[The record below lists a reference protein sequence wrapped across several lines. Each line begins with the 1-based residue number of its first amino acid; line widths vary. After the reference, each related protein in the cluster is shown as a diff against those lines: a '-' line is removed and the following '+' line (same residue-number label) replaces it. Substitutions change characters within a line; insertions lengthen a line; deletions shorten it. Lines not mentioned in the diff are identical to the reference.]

1 MRAEWKYY
9 ASQVIG
15 WSTFYI
21 VSNTLDA
28 NKYTLHPTAFDGYHQ
43 YILGNAIYV
52 LLGFAITHFTRKYF
66 YHNTLTAQPLEI
78 LIQKVMAIV
87 VVQTLFFGTFY
98 ILITKFFVSRI
109 YEEEIQHNKLWF
121 YFISAVLLLIWNL
134 IYYIVKFIV
143 GNRKLVIE
151 RLQMEN
157 SVKGLEIKSIKNN
170 LQPHFIFNAL
180 NSIRALVDED
190 PNRAR
195 QSITQLSNILRSSM
209 MANKVETVLL
219 EKELEIVQDY
229 LSLEG
234 IRYEERLQTI
244 YNIQHNTLQLPIP
257 PLMLQTLVENA
268 IKHGIAA
275 QEGGGFVEVNS
286 YIASAMHHIVIRN
299 TGKLDISNVENANS
313 NGFGLQST
321 KERLQF
327 VFGKNAT
334 LQIKNETDKIVNLHI
349 SIPVIS

>member
-1 MRAEWKYY
+1 MNTQWKYY
-9 ASQVIG
+9 VSQILG
-15 WSTFYI
+15 WCIFFAI
-21 VSNTLDA
+21 SNTLDA
-28 NKYTLHPTAFDGYHQ
+28 NKYDMHPTTFDGMHLYV
-43 YILGNAIYV
+43 LGNSLYV
-52 LLGFAITHFTRKYF
+52 LLGFSITHLTRKYF
-66 YHNTLTAQPLEI
+66 YHNTLTAQPLEV
-78 LIQKVMAIV
+78 LIKKVMAIV
-87 VVQTLFFGTFY
+87 IMQTIIFGTVY
-98 ILITKFFVSRI
+98 ILITKFFIPAI
-109 YEEEIQHNKLWF
+109 YQTEIAQNKLWF

-134 IYYIVKFIV
+134 IYFIVKFIV
-143 GNRKLVIE
+143 GNRKLLIE

-195 QSITQLSNILRSSM
+195 QSITQLSNILRSSIV
-209 MANKVETVLL
+209 ANKVETVPL

-234 IRYEERLQTI
+234 IRYEERLQTV
-244 YNIQHNTLQLPIP
+244 YNIQPNTMGLPIP

-275 QEGGGFVEVNS
+275 QVGGGFVEVNS

-299 TGKLDISNVENANS
+299 TGQLDMTNIENANS

-334 LQIKNETDKIVNLHI
+334 LHIKNESTPIVNLHI
-349 SIPVIS
+349 SIPISS